1 MILAVVTSGVLST
14 LIVAMLNRRKVKAES
29 VDIITHASETALN
42 MVAGQ
47 LERAERRIVHL
58 TSELERALSQ
68 LSLTRAELHDALA
81 RIRVLE
87 RELRKTLN
95 K

>member
-1 MILAVVTSGVLST
+1 MILAVITSGVLST
-14 LIVAMLNRRKVKAES
+14 MIVAVLNRRKTKAES

-47 LERAERRIVHL
+47 LDRAEKRIISL
-58 TSELERALSQ
+58 QGELEKALTQ

-87 RELRKTLN
+87 RELRKYM